1 MVISCVDMKHSLFHN
16 CRPLERIDVGK
27 ISGNGEYG
35 GMQHVTTCPKCARI
49 YGHNY
54 SVAFAQVE

>member
-1 MVISCVDMKHSLFHN
+1 M
-16 CRPLERIDVGK
+16 GK
-27 ISGNGEYG
+27 ISGNGEYD
-35 GMQHVTTCPKCARI
+35 GMQHRKSMKYEVNIFTTCPKCARI